1 MPLALIAATL
11 ASLGLHAAALFLP
24 DIDLAPPPDPQP
36 LQAEIV
42 LQPRRA
48 PVAQA
53 SPAVSPVAKPPA
65 PRAVPRNKAA
75 ETVTPPP
82 AVPAMPAED
91 PGETASA
98 GLPTPLVEAAPAA
111 GETAP
116 PGVASPDLPPTGSI
130 RFVVTNGET
139 ESIVGSAEHR
149 WQMGDG
155 RYRITSVMETAGL
168 AALFR
173 SIRFEAESS
182 GRLEAGGLTPEE
194 YSTRRSD
201 KTRVE
206 QVRFD
211 WAAGVARF
219 ANGSETP
226 LAAGAQDLL
235 SFNYQLGWLAK
246 TGEMGIATGRKLGLH
261 RLELLGRETLK
272 TEAGEL
278 STLHFRA
285 LGSTHTEVWLA
296 ESRYLLPVKIRHVDK
311 KGDRYELLVQEIR
324 IPQ

>member
-24 DIDLAPPPDPQP
+24 DIDLSPPPDPLP

-53 SPAVSPVAKPPA
+53 LPV
-65 PRAVPRNKAA
+65 
-75 ETVTPPP
+75 
-82 AVPAMPAED
+82 
-91 PGETASA
+91 
-98 GLPTPLVEAAPAA
+98 AAPAA
-111 GETAP
+111 KTPVRRPAP
-116 PGVASPDLPPTGSI
+116 PPHPAAESAVPEAPAVPVENPVATDAAPAAPAGAPPAAAAVATPALTSPELPPTGSI

-173 SIRFEAESS
+173 SIRVEAESS
-182 GRLEAGGLTPEE
+182 GRLDASGLTPEE
-194 YSTRRSD
+194 YTTRRTDKARSD
-201 KTRVE
+201 

-211 WAAGVARF
+211 WAAGIARF
-219 ANGSETP
+219 ANGGDAP
-226 LAAGAQDLL
+226 LTAGAQDLL

-272 TEAGEL
+272 TEAGEFP
-278 STLHFRA
+278 TLHFRA

-296 ESRYLLPVKIRHVDK
+296 ESRYLLPVRIRHIDK

-324 IPQ
+324 TPQ